1 MVALAVRLQAV
12 GGERFDALAVGAM
25 VPAGVWR

>member
-1 MVALAVRLQAV
+1 LQGV